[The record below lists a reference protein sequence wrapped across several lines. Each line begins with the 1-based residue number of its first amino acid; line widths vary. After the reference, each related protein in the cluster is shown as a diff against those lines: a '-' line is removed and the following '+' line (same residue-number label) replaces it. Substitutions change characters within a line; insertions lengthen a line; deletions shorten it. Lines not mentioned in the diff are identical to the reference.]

1 MTCESDSCADE
12 QADRHHLEAVGLD
25 RDDAVVEH
33 PGPAPGAE
41 HERQVGPVDVGVDDS
56 DVGAGLG
63 ERQGEIHGDGGLAD
77 AALARRHG
85 DRVLDLG
92 NHVRGALGRGRR
104 GGLRVALRAVLMRVS
119 RGRGAAAH
127 LRADLRH
134 AGQPPDEL
142 GRHAVDHHLRLRRLG
157 REREREADRAA
168 LDGDVAHE
176 PQRDDVFLALGILD
190 TAERID
196 DVLLARHTDE

>member
-1 MTCESDSCADE
+1 MIPTCAPASASARARFTATVD
-12 QADRHHLEAVGLD
+12 LPTPPLP
-25 RDDAVVEH
+25 DDTAIVCLTS
-33 PGPAPGAE
+33 GIM
-41 HERQVGPVDVGVDDS
+41 S
-56 DVGAGLG
+56 AG
-63 ERQGEIHGDGGLAD
+63 RW
-77 AALARRHG
+77 
-85 DRVLDLG
+85 
-92 NHVRGALGRGRR
+92 
-104 GGLRVALRAVLMRVS
+104 
-119 RGRGAAAH
+119 GAAAH

-157 REREREADRAA
+157 REGEREADLAA

-176 PQRDDVFLALGILD
+176 PQRDDVLLALGILD

>member
-1 MTCESDSCADE
+1 MTSRSICWMNEWIIGP
-12 QADRHHLEAVGLD
+12 RHTSGSLSPTSRPID
-25 RDDAVVEH
+25 
-33 PGPAPGAE
+33 
-41 HERQVGPVDVGVDDS
+41 
-56 DVGAGLG
+56 
-63 ERQGEIHGDGGLAD
+63 IT
-77 AALARRHG
+77 
-85 DRVLDLG
+85 
-92 NHVRGALGRGRR
+92 
-104 GGLRVALRAVLMRVS
+104 LRPWASTGLMRVS
-119 RGRGAAAH
+119 RGCGAAAH

-157 REREREADRAA
+157 REREREADRVA